1 MAIRYRIEE
10 NNLKPGT
17 FYARVIAG
25 DARDLDA
32 MIPNIVAKTALSGTD
47 VKAVINAL
55 VDEVIAALAVGQ
67 TAKVDGLVSFSL
79 SLSGSF
85 ETNDVSITREM
96 ARLNVLAREDHA
108 LESAVAAQASYTR
121 QVTPIK
127 APTISSVFDVATGI
141 YDSYTAPGILRLKG
155 ENLKFNP
162 ENADEGVFLNDGAT
176 ETRLTVYSV
185 TGDRQVDAMLPPG
198 LSGDLTVTVRARYT
212 EDGDL
217 RGSSYQR
224 PISPA

>member
-10 NNLKPGT
+10 NNLKPGP

-85 ETNDVSITREM
+85 ETNDVSVTRET

-127 APTISSVFDVATGI
+127 APTISSVFDVAIIAG
-141 YDSYTAPGILRLKG
+141 
-155 ENLKFNP
+155 
-162 ENADEGVFLNDGAT
+162 
-176 ETRLTVYSV
+176 
-185 TGDRQVDAMLPPG
+185 
-198 LSGDLTVTVRARYT
+198 
-212 EDGDL
+212 
-217 RGSSYQR
+217 
-224 PISPA
+224 